1 MILGLGIDIQDMK
14 RLDDKKIERLAKKIF
29 SESEMEAFSDI
40 KTDRRKKEFLAGHFC
55 SKEAFYKATGKG
67 IRDHNLRAIKIYY
80 DENGKPGISIPE
92 DMMKHY
98 FKNTVQCQ
106 LSISHDGDY
115 SVAVVLV
122 ESLE

>member
-14 RLDDKKIERLAKKIF
+14 RLDEKKIERLAKKIF
-29 SESEMEAFSDI
+29 SDSEMETFSGL
-40 KTDRRKKEFLAGHFC
+40 KTVRRKKEFLAGHFC

-67 IRDHNLRAIKIYY
+67 IRDHNLREINVFY
-80 DENGKPGISIPE
+80 DENGKPGMDVSE

-98 FKNTVQCQ
+98 FKNKVQCQ

-115 SVAVVLV
+115 AVAVVLV
-122 ESLE
+122 EGLE